1 MKTLN
6 VSLGE
11 RSYPIYIGSGL
22 LKQSELFKPWIT
34 MAAGSTYTPI
44 ATTTLGSNV
53 ASYTFSSIAGTY
65 TDLVS

>member
-34 MAAGSTYTPI
+34 GKSVFVVTN
-44 ATTTLGSNV
+44 TTVGPLYSQ
-53 ASYTFSSIAGTY
+53 SLIQ
-65 TDLVS
+65 